1 MTTLFH
7 RKQKS
12 GGDEKPPPLLL
23 LGKGYAYNMDR
34 GGCVACV
41 GRVLDV
47 V

>member
-7 RKQKS
+7 RKQK
-12 GGDEKPPPLLL
+12 GGDDEKPPPLLL

-34 GGCVACV
+34 GGVACV